1 MAEMT
6 DELYEALVYAS
17 QVLYE
22 FLDTERAD
30 WGILQV
36 LQEDVDSIIYKYRS
50 KPVK

>member
-1 MAEMT
+1 MTEMT
-6 DELYEALVYAS
+6 DELYETLVYAS

-30 WGILQV
+30 WGTLQV
-36 LQEDVDSIIYKYRS
+36 LQEDVNRIVYKYRF